1 MATSMRVWPIRPR
14 ARRARVVALGA
25 EHRDQVEGRR
35 AAVTR
40 LVVGNPAAAARV
52 ATSPPGYLLAHDSG
66 DIARHCKL
74 LSHLPAPG
82 EVRAVVTPGRGRGE
96 WHLDVTS
103 RDRPGLLAAF
113 TGVLAG
119 SGLDVVQ
126 AVLATWAD
134 GGALEAF
141 VIRSADPPDAGVLQ
155 DAFEASL
162 DKPLSSPPVP
172 EAQVTF
178 DDVVSALYTRC
189 DVRARDRPGLL
200 HAVAVAIASAGADVH
215 AARVTTVDGVARD
228 RFDLSDSAGNKLDA
242 TLKEAIRAGVRG
254 GLTRSRLGR

>member
-1 MATSMRVWPIRPR
+1 MRVWPTRSR

-25 EHRDQVEGRR
+25 EHRDQVERRR

-40 LVVGNPAAAARV
+40 LVGTDRAAAARV
-52 ATSPPGYLLAHDSG
+52 ATSPAGYLLAHDSG
-66 DIARHCKL
+66 DVARHCTL
-74 LSHLPAPG
+74 LSDLPPPG

-141 VIRSADPPDAGVLQ
+141 VVKSTDPPDAVALQ

-162 DKPLSSPPVP
+162 DKPLSSPPVA
-172 EAQVTF
+172 EAHVTF

-189 DVRARDRPGLL
+189 DVRAGDRPGLL
-200 HAVAVAIASAGADVH
+200 HALAVAITSAGADVH
-215 AARVTTVDGVARD
+215 AARVTTVEGVARD
-228 RFDLSDSAGNKLDA
+228 RFDLSDSAGHKLDA

-254 GLTRSRLGR
+254 GLTRFRLRRRP